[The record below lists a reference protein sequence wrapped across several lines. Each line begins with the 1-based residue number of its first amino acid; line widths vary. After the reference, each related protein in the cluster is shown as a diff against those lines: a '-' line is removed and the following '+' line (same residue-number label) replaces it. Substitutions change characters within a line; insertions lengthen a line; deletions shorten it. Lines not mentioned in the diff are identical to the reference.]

1 MSTELTNKNS
11 LLINLRVINFFVSIL
26 AIVLIVWMTIGEK
39 TLSPLCELKIFADR
53 KESCFRN
60 GAIEMRDRASII
72 ILAVL
77 TLAVIISINIRY
89 IKDKIIE
96 QNFLTSS
103 VDKFAFVTVIAAI
116 ASRDYYPSFAD
127 WSLNEFSGFGFDV
140 AFVTSIFSLLSVY
153 YLTDKVTIDKFRATQ
168 SNWKFRTV
176 CQISVLIVLG
186 VFYVPAVLP
195 LRSNIV
201 LGDITTHV
209 FNELLAPLAGN
220 FPGADSIPQYN
231 SLLGFPILIVS
242 QLTGLKIAI
251 SIIPLWISVIN
262 LGILATLTAIWLRLF
277 PNAPKSVALLGVSSI
292 ILARSSNLPGAYTVA
307 SFPSWTVRM
316 ALPALV
322 ALLIHISVSQRRVR
336 ATRYWTAALGATTSL
351 ALINNFEFGI
361 TCTIAIVFSIL
372 ILVISR
378 KVPWSFLLI
387 HFFSMTATIF
397 LIYLLYRING
407 KTLKMHYLS
416 MIAREFGAIGFL
428 SWPMPIFGFFLVV
441 YVLAG
446 IAIVFSV
453 SQLMNLPSSPLR
465 EDKKNS
471 LADVALAIFAGT
483 WTLASL
489 VFYSARSVDGNLR
502 ILFIPA
508 LIAFLTT
515 LKLILPYS
523 LEDTYQSILKSTFLP
538 LAAVVVLP
546 IALLI
551 NAPDPISNW
560 SRIMRQGDGPKWSW
574 SDLENS
580 PLAKSYIELSKL
592 GIVNIGIMGSNGN
605 AISVVTGAK
614 NILVVNALAD
624 YAMSD
629 VIKEEICKNLEKA
642 GVDFILIEGNF
653 RKSGDYPCIGMTNP
667 SNQVNDTVTLF
678 EYAPLTPD

>member
-1 MSTELTNKNS
+1 
-11 LLINLRVINFFVSIL
+11 
-26 AIVLIVWMTIGEK
+26 MTIGEK

-53 KESCFRN
+53 KESCLRN
-60 GAIEMRDRASII
+60 GSIEMRDRASIV

-77 TLAVIISINIRY
+77 TLAFIILIKFRY
-89 IKDKIIE
+89 VKEKIIK

-103 VDKFAFVTVIAAI
+103 VDKFAFVVVIAAI

-140 AFVTSIFSLLSVY
+140 AIVTSILSLLSVY
-153 YLTDKVTIDKFRATQ
+153 YLTDKVTLDKFRSTQ
-168 SNWKFRTV
+168 SGSRFRTV
-176 CQISVLIVLG
+176 RQFSLVAILG
-186 VFYVPAVLP
+186 VFYIPAVLL

-242 QLTGLKIAI
+242 ELAGLKIAI

-277 PNAPKSVALLGVSSI
+277 PYAHKSVALLGVSSMV
-292 ILARSSNLPGAYTVA
+292 LARSSNLPGAYTVA

-322 ALLIHISVSQRRVR
+322 ALLLHISVSQNRVR
-336 ATRYWTAALGATTSL
+336 AAGYWTVALGATTSL

-361 TCTIAIVFSIL
+361 TCAISIILSIL
-372 ILVISR
+372 ILVIS
-378 KVPWSFLLI
+378 KKMSWSFLLI

-416 MIAREFGAIGFL
+416 LIAREFGAIGFL
-428 SWPMPIFGFFLVV
+428 SWPMPIFGFFFVV

-453 SQLMNLPSSPLR
+453 RQLKNLPSSPLR

-471 LADVALAIFAGT
+471 LADVVLAIFAGI

-515 LKLILPYS
+515 LKLVLPNSRDDKYESVFKSAILP
-523 LEDTYQSILKSTFLP
+523 LTTII
-538 LAAVVVLP
+538 VLP

-560 SRIMRQGDGPKWSW
+560 SRITRHGDGPKWSW
-574 SDLENS
+574 IDLENK
-580 PLAKSYIELSKL
+580 PLAKSYLELSKL

-624 YAMSD
+624 YAISE
-629 VIKEEICKNLEKA
+629 VINEEICNDIA
-642 GVDFILIEGNF
+642 TSGVNFILVEGSY
-653 RKSGDYPCIGMTNP
+653 KSDEDYPCIGMTNP
-667 SNQVNDTVTLF
+667 SKQANGAVTLF
-678 EYAPLTPD
+678 EYAPPKPG